1 MSSSVVAGLMD
12 EGGHRLVT
20 QSRLPRQPNTIVL
33 VLDSLDP
40 PDVAVLMEHVV
51 PMPPDPATVILCDLA
66 QLTDADMAT
75 VDALARLALRAR
87 RLGCSISLRDPS
99 SELCELVDLAGL
111 RDVLPRSAGSS
122 VEVAGEPEQRKEPPG
137 VEEERDPADPPTA

>member
-1 MSSSVVAGLMD
+1 M
-12 EGGHRLVT
+12 T
-20 QSRLPRQPNTIVL
+20 QSSLPRQPNTIVL

-40 PDVAVLMEHVV
+40 TDVASLIDHVV
-51 PMPPDPATVILCDLA
+51 LGTQANAPTVILCDLA

-99 SELCELVDLAGL
+99 SELCELVAFAGL
-111 RDVLPRSAGSS
+111 GDVLRRAPVSG
-122 VEVAGEPEQRKEPPG
+122 VEVVGEPEQREEALG
-137 VEEERDPADPPTA
+137 VEEERDPADPTVL